1 MMRAGIGLVAAAM
14 VAHAAAV
21 HAAPL
26 EKEECAKLKGEQAQL
41 EQSGVRSSMGRGP
54 EWAKANLSS
63 ERLEQVRRVIELD
76 EQLLFRCQG
85 KPLVTFREASDP
97 DPAATGPRDPA
108 KAPAPNAV
116 KAPVKRTAVQPAA
129 GAVKGAPKVPPAA
142 KKTAAPA
149 PSAPPSAAPAKP
161 AAPAP
166 AAEGGAK
173 KAEPAKEAKA
183 KPKRK
188 TPDSNS
194 ADWITNPFADML
206 APAKK

>member
-14 VAHAAAV
+14 VAHAAAA

-85 KPLVTFREASDP
+85 KPLVTLRAAQRGPCQACRAGSRGRGGRQECGASQGSEGQAQAQDP
-97 DPAATGPRDPA
+97 RQQFGRLDHESLRRHAGARQEVNPAAL
-108 KAPAPNAV
+108 
-116 KAPVKRTAVQPAA
+116 A
-129 GAVKGAPKVPPAA
+129 GCARLV
-142 KKTAAPA
+142 
-149 PSAPPSAAPAKP
+149 
-161 AAPAP
+161 
-166 AAEGGAK
+166 
-173 KAEPAKEAKA
+173 
-183 KPKRK
+183 
-188 TPDSNS
+188 
-194 ADWITNPFADML
+194 
-206 APAKK
+206 

>member
-85 KPLVTFREASDP
+85 KPLVTFREATDP
-97 DPAATGPRDPA
+97 DPAAVGSRDPA

-116 KAPVKRTAVQPAA
+116 RAPVKRTAVQPAA
-129 GAVKGAPKVPPAA
+129 GAVKEAPKVAPAA
-142 KKTAAPA
+142 KKTAAP
-149 PSAPPSAAPAKP
+149 SAAPSAAPAKP

-166 AAEGGAK
+166 AAEAGAK

>member
-14 VAHAAAV
+14 VAHAAAA

-26 EKEECAKLKGEQAQL
+26 DKEECAKLKGEQAQL

-85 KPLVTFREASDP
+85 KPLVTFREAADP
-97 DPAATGPRDPA
+97 DPAAVGSRDPA

-116 KAPVKRTAVQPAA
+116 RAPVKRTAVQPAA
-129 GAVKGAPKVPPAA
+129 GAVKEAPKVAPAA
-142 KKTAAPA
+142 KKTAAP
-149 PSAPPSAAPAKP
+149 SAAPSAAPAKP

-166 AAEGGAK
+166 AAEAGAK